1 MSRWEPSGSF
11 LGGSVSSG
19 YLSGIR
25 GSEPACVTR
34 LVSEHDQPH
43 IRSPFATAA
52 PTSRLRRAG
61 LRKTRTFLE
70 NGVSGHGL
78 RRFVH
83 LDPSGLIT
91 SRGLRY
97 RMMWKTGLSS
107 GGPNRRAFDHDPSA
121 HIFPERDQQL
131 SRQRHDRCL
140 APTTAATFDSVLEPE
155 GECRARLMA

>member
-1 MSRWEPSGSF
+1 MR
-11 LGGSVSSG
+11 GGSQVGRFQVISLQR
-19 YLSGIR
+19 LSGIR
-25 GSEPACVTR
+25 GSEPAYVTR

-78 RRFVH
+78 LRFVH

-97 RMMWKTGLSS
+97 RMMCSS
-107 GGPNRRAFDHDPSA
+107 RPIVRRA
-121 HIFPERDQQL
+121 
-131 SRQRHDRCL
+131 
-140 APTTAATFDSVLEPE
+140 
-155 GECRARLMA
+155 